1 MLLCVLNPISV
12 LGKRLGKDMGK
23 VSSEVKKMTQ
33 EQILA
38 FERSGDISFFGHCL
52 KLDDIKVVRQ
62 FKRPENVSEREID
75 AAGDGDVLV
84 ILDLRADQSLI
95 EAGVAREVVKRIQKL
110 RKSAQIEPND
120 TVDVYY
126 KSVDDDKHKRQD
138 TLKSQDQYI
147 RDSLGSSLIP
157 KEMASPDVVVIC
169 EESHS
174 IHDMLFVIYIARSSP
189 VLSTDILP
197 YVSGNSDHVEALRVY
212 LLSRSISR
220 LKSEF
225 QAGNGMITVDCIEG
239 YPSISLQ
246 LGKHV
251 FLSAGDFY
259 FASQS

>member
-1 MLLCVLNPISV
+1 MLLCGLNPIS
-12 LGKRLGKDMGK
+12 GKRLGKDMGK

-38 FERSGDISFFGHCL
+38 FEKSGEISFFGHCL

-62 FKRPENVSEREID
+62 FKRPENVSEKEID

-95 EAGVAREVVKRIQKL
+95 EAGVAREVVNRIQKL
-110 RKSAQIEPND
+110 RKIAQLEPTD
-120 TVDVYY
+120 PVDVYY
-126 KSVDDDKHKRQD
+126 KSVGDNKNTLQD
-138 TLKSQDQYI
+138 ILKSQ
-147 RDSLGSSLIP
+147 
-157 KEMASPDVVVIC
+157 VVIC

-174 IHDMLFVIYIARSSP
+174 VHDMSFVIYIARSSP
-189 VLSTDILP
+189 MLSTDILP

-225 QAGNGMITVDCIEG
+225 QARNGMITVDFIEG
-239 YPSISLQ
+239 YPPIVLQ

-251 FLSAGDFY
+251 FLSAGDSY
-259 FASQS
+259 LARQS